1 MIPITHFEGRLVADP
16 EIRETTTNVV
26 TRFRLACSDNRLT
39 TGGAWESV
47 RQFFITVKAWDHLA
61 KPASELSKGEQVTVK
76 GKLETRSWT
85 DDQGNQ
91 RSGVELNAMDILTSI
106 VDARTGVQAPAY
118 SDVRA
123 QEAPF

>member
-1 MIPITHFEGRLVADP
+1 M
-16 EIRETTTNVV
+16 
-26 TRFRLACSDNRLT
+26 
-39 TGGAWESV
+39 
-47 RQFFITVKAWDHLA
+47 RQFFVTVKAWDHLA

-76 GKLETRSWT
+76 GKLKTRSWT

-118 SDVRA
+118 SDMRA